1 MKDASPPGTGVAEN
15 ERVIVDVG
23 AVAAAERARRP
34 SFLPPIAADVD
45 TFAALRWLRL
55 GLADLRRAWPSN
67 AWFGLAF
74 TSMGLLLALIFVQAP
89 AYLMAAI
96 SGFLLIGPFVCTGCY
111 ELSRNLEC
119 GQHCSL
125 WCAATAFRRSAK
137 NITIFAVLLLILELL
152 WGRASL
158 VLFALFYEGGIP
170 DSADVLASFLR
181 LENTAFVIAYL
192 VVGGI
197 FASLVFITAVVAI
210 PMLLDRP
217 VDAITAGLTSFRVCL
232 RHPLPLALWG
242 GAITL
247 LTLLAMAPAFLG
259 LIVVGPWLGHATW
272 HAYRE
277 LVPPIEHNE
286 ASLATA

>member
-1 MKDASPPGTGVAEN
+1 MGASQDTAPQEQAVAQN

-34 SFLPPIAADVD
+34 HFLPPIAQEVAPLA
-45 TFAALRWLRL
+45 FRRWLAA
-55 GLADLRRAWPSN
+55 GWADLRAFWPVN
-67 AWFGLAF
+67 AFFGLAF
-74 TSMGLLLALIFVQAP
+74 AVMGLLLALIFTQAP

-96 SGFLLIGPFVCTGCY
+96 SGFLLVGPFVCTGCY
-111 ELSRNLEC
+111 ELSRNRER
-119 GQHCSL
+119 GAGCSL
-125 WCAATAFRRSAK
+125 WCAATAFRGSFK

-158 VLFALFYEGGIP
+158 VVFAIFYEGGIP
-170 DSADVLASFLR
+170 DGADVLASFLK
-181 LENTAFVIAYL
+181 LENAAFVIAYL
-192 VVGGI
+192 AVGGF
-197 FASLVFITAVVAI
+197 FAALVFITAVVAI

-232 RHPLPLALWG
+232 AHPLPLALWG
-242 GAITL
+242 VAIVL
-247 LTLLAMAPAFLG
+247 LTLLAMLPAFLG

-277 LVPPIEHNE
+277 LVPPAPDAAE
-286 ASLATA
+286 AA